1 LSVFIAVASSLI
13 VSVIDY
19 QKSLS
24 SLNFMANKATV
35 SLIVMGVSVCLAVR
49 PHISETTRP
58 ILTEFS
64 LRPAGDRGSCQLWQ
78 RCDTVRT
85 SGVDYAMFAH
95 NWSGKGDR
103 KAYLLC
109 HVHRA
114 GYKRSFEWA
123 LRLTIMLQLNPAVKC
138 RSWFFLGGGALPS
151 FKGKNKNI
159 LHWHRIST

>member
-1 LSVFIAVASSLI
+1 MDVTVIAFLANAVGS
-13 VSVIDY
+13 DY
-19 QKSLS
+19 
-24 SLNFMANKATV
+24 TV
-35 SLIVMGVSVCLAVR
+35 CRVQCYFVPGRQRSIVMGVSVCLAVR
-49 PHISETTRP
+49 AHISETTRP

-64 LRPAGDRGSCQLWQ
+64 LRIAGDRGSRQLWQ

-85 SGVDYAMFAH
+85 SGVDDAMFAH

-123 LRLTIMLQLNPAVKC
+123 LRLTILLQLNPAVKC
-138 RSWFFLGGGALPS
+138 RSWFFLGGGTLPS